1 MNSDSLAALVE
12 AGSDLA
18 ARKVARWHRAASA
31 ATVVPG
37 DITLVPLPRYAPEL
51 NSAENIWEFLRK
63 SKLAKTVF
71 DCDDGIVDKACQAW
85 LFCAAKKVS
94 ITAITT
100 TTGEWETVIRSGR
113 WYKIPPTFDDWDSGH
128 DFKISC
134 TCSLAYYKIG
144 ASDGARSEGSDII
157 PGLKHRQDAGC
168 PTPHIKA
175 NRLVCPDRYFNGIVA
190 SQRQLLRRLRCR
202 ATRCLFG
209 RRERSWRGSASQ

>member
-63 SKLAKTVF
+63 NKLAKTVF
-71 DCDDGIVDKACQAW
+71 DCDDDIVDKACQAW
-85 LFCAAKKVS
+85 LFCAAEKVS

-113 WYKIPPTFDDWDSGH
+113 
-128 DFKISC
+128 
-134 TCSLAYYKIG
+134 
-144 ASDGARSEGSDII
+144 
-157 PGLKHRQDAGC
+157 
-168 PTPHIKA
+168 
-175 NRLVCPDRYFNGIVA
+175 
-190 SQRQLLRRLRCR
+190 
-202 ATRCLFG
+202 
-209 RRERSWRGSASQ
+209 